1 MELSVMKKILLVLA
15 MIAASVF
22 LAQPAVADEGD
33 APAEPAVENTTD
45 APKEAADEA
54 PAPDTSDQQAP
65 AESTPPAADP
75 EPEPVVND
83 DPVAPAGDANKP
95 GDKPD
100 DSTSGNAPNGD
111 DTEGAAAAAAVV
123 DKVTICHVPPG
134 NPGNA
139 HAITVSVNSI
149 VKGEGHGK
157 NNAAHSSDYIPA
169 FDYMDGDVVKHYA
182 GRNIDEDNPCGDEP
196 GLTEVETEDPTL
208 VGPTCLADGFVELPT
223 TDGVTYTI
231 TPSNSPGDVDV
242 DATANAN
249 YTIDDQSTIHWDFLV
264 LPKLAGDDPQCVLV
278 DSTDLT
284 ICHATNSNVNPYN
297 AIGPATAGIANGH
310 DKADNGPIWNP
321 TLKSQGIK
329 WGDIIPPYTFDNVE
343 YPGQNWDA
351 EGIAFYNNGA
361 CDGGGIIPTEITAD
375 PPFADPA
382 SCDEDGS
389 LVLPETDHVQYLV
402 EPVFDGP
409 GDYTITASVTDEEF
423 VLIGQTAFEVT
434 VGGKLPTADCVSPS
448 DDEDPAKEDD
458 LLPDTGGL
466 PLWVLL
472 LAGPMTAAGLLVLM
486 RREPV
491 SHASTGGRMPSYSLI
506 LPPVKKPAGITR
518 THASTQHIGF
528 MKAVGNVVAAIG
540 SFLRGGRR

>member
-1 MELSVMKKILLVLA
+1 

-54 PAPDTSDQQAP
+54 PAPETSEPQQEAP
-65 AESTPPAADP
+65 AETTPPAADP

-83 DPVAPAGDANKP
+83 DPVAPVGDANEP
-95 GDKPD
+95 ADTPD
-100 DSTSGNAPNGD
+100 DSTSGNAPNED
-111 DTEGAAAAAAVV
+111 DTEGAAASAAAV
-123 DKVTICHVPPG
+123 DLEAKVTICHVPPG
-134 NPGNA
+134 NPANA
-139 HAITVSVNSI
+139 HAISVSYNSI

-157 NNAAHSSDYIPA
+157 NNAAHSQDWIPA
-169 FDYMDGDVVKHYA
+169 FEYMDGDDVKQYP
-182 GRNIDEDNPCGDEP
+182 GRNTNAANPCGDAP
-196 GLTEVETEDPTL
+196 GLTEVGTDDPTL
-208 VGPTCLADGFVELPT
+208 VGPTCVADGFVQLPT
-223 TDGVTYTI
+223 SEGVTYTI

-249 YTIDDQSTIHWDFLV
+249 YIIDDQATIHWDFLV
-264 LPKLAGDDPQCVLV
+264 LEKLAGDDPQCVLV

-284 ICHATNSNVNPYN
+284 ICHRTDSNVNPYN
-297 AIGPATAGIANGH
+297 AIGPATAGIVHGH
-310 DKADNGPIWNP
+310 DTEHEGPLWDP
-321 TLKSQGIK
+321 TLKAQHIE

-343 YPGQNWDA
+343 YPGQNWTA
-351 EGIAFYNNGA
+351 EGIAFYNDGK
-361 CDGGGIIPTEITAD
+361 CDGAGIIPAEITAD

-382 SCDEDGS
+382 DCDEDGS

-402 EPVFDGP
+402 EPVFNGP

-423 VLIGQTAFEVT
+423 VLVGQTVFEVA
-434 VGGKLPTADCVSPS
+434 VGGKLPTADCVSPN
-448 DDEDPAKEDD
+448 DDEEPAKEDD

-491 SHASTGGRMPSYSLI
+491 SHASTSGRMPSYSLI
-506 LPPVKKPAGITR
+506 LPPVKKPAGIKR
-518 THASTQHIGF
+518 AHASTQHIGF